1 MTKLR
6 KRGEKIREFILKN
19 VDRNPKDIV
28 NITSR
33 TFSISRQAIN
43 KHFRQLIEQ
52 KVLVREGKAKSVRY
66 FLHPQTEWKATLSR
80 TGNQA
85 EDVVYSFYPQG
96 VWKATFSLADNRAE
110 DVIWR
115 NEIKQ
120 KLGQLPDNA
129 LAIWHH
135 GFSEMFNN
143 VVDHSE
149 GTTVE
154 INIKKTA
161 YSTEMSI
168 WDNGIGI
175 FTKIKDAM
183 GLLDERHAVV
193 ELTKGKLTTDP
204 TRHTG
209 EGIFFSS
216 RMFDEYSILSGE
228 VFLSHT
234 YEKDEDWILQNS
246 KYQNGTFITMKLKN
260 NTARTT
266 KEIFNK
272 FSDDDYGFT
281 KTVVPVRLAQYGN
294 EQLISRSQAKRLLT
308 RIERFKTVLFD
319 FKDVESIGQAFADE
333 VFRVFA
339 RQHPNMEIV
348 PIHENDAVKDMIR
361 RVRSNIEDNT
371 IPSTDTQTPHG

>member
-6 KRGEKIREFILKN
+6 KRGEKIRGFILEN
-19 VDRNPKDIV
+19 VGRDPKDIV
-28 NITSR
+28 NITCD
-33 TFSISRQAIN
+33 TFTVSRQAVN
-43 KHFRQLIEQ
+43 KHIRQLIEQ
-52 KVLVREGKAKSVRY
+52 KALVREGKAKSVRY
-66 FLHPQTEWKATLSR
+66 FLRPQSEW
-80 TGNQA
+80 N
-85 EDVVYSFYPQG
+85 
-96 VWKATFSLADNRAE
+96 ATFSLADNRAE
-110 DVIWR
+110 DVVWR

-120 KLGQLPDNA
+120 QLGQLPDNT
-129 LAIWHH
+129 LAIWHY

-143 VVDHSE
+143 VIDHSE
-149 GTTVE
+149 GTTAE
-154 INIKKTA
+154 INIKKTP
-161 YSTEMSI
+161 YSTEMYI

-175 FTKIKDAM
+175 FTKIKNAM

-204 TRHTG
+204 THHTG

-234 YEKDEDWILQNS
+234 YEKNEDWILQAS
-246 KYQNGTFITMKLKN
+246 KYQNGTFITMKLTN

-266 KEIFNK
+266 QEIFDK

-294 EQLISRSQAKRLLT
+294 EQLISRSQAKRLLI

-339 RQHPNMEIV
+339 RQHPNMEIL
-348 PIHENDAVKDMIR
+348 PINANDTVLQLIR
-361 RVRSNIEDNT
+361 RVGSNTEDN
-371 IPSTDTQTPHG
+371 ILAPTDTQQPQK

>member
-6 KRGEKIREFILKN
+6 KRGEKIREFILEN

-28 NITSR
+28 NITCN
-33 TFSISRQAIN
+33 TFTVSRQAVN
-43 KHFRQLIEQ
+43 KHIRQLIEQ
-52 KVLVREGKAKSVRY
+52 KALIREGKAKSVRY
-66 FLHPQTEWKATLSR
+66 ILHPQSEW
-80 TGNQA
+80 N
-85 EDVVYSFYPQG
+85 
-96 VWKATFSLADNRAE
+96 ATFSLADNLAE
-110 DVIWR
+110 DVVWR
-115 NEIKQ
+115 NKIQ
-120 KLGQLPDNA
+120 QQLGQLPDNT
-129 LAIWHH
+129 LAIWHY

-143 VVDHSE
+143 VIDHSE
-149 GTTVE
+149 GNTVK
-154 INIKKTA
+154 ISIKKTA
-161 YSTEMSI
+161 YSTEMYI
-168 WDNGIGI
+168 GDNGIGI
-175 FTKIKDAM
+175 FTKIKNAM
-183 GLLDERHAVV
+183 SLLDERHAVV

-234 YEKDEDWILQNS
+234 YEKDEDWILQTS
-246 KYQNGTFITMKLKN
+246 KYKNGTLITMTLRN

-266 KEIFNK
+266 QEIFNN

-294 EQLISRSQAKRLLT
+294 EQLISRSQAKRLLI

-319 FKDVESIGQAFADE
+319 FKDVEYIGQAFADE

-339 RQHPNMEIV
+339 RQHPKMEIL
-348 PIHENDAVKDMIR
+348 PINANDAVMQMIR
-361 RVRSNIEDNT
+361 RVQSNIEDNT

>member
-6 KRGEKIREFILKN
+6 KRGEKIREFILEN
-19 VDRNPKDIV
+19 VERNPKDIV
-28 NITSR
+28 NVTSD
-33 TFSISRQAIN
+33 TFSVSRQAVN
-43 KHFRQLIEQ
+43 KHIRQLIEQ
-52 KVLVREGKAKSVRY
+52 DALIREGKAKSVRY
-66 FLHPQTEWKATLSR
+66 SLHPQSEW
-80 TGNQA
+80 N
-85 EDVVYSFYPQG
+85 
-96 VWKATFSLADNRAE
+96 ATFSLADNRAE

-115 NEIKQ
+115 NEIKP
-120 KLGQLPDNA
+120 KLGPLPDNA
-129 LAIWHH
+129 LAIWSH

-143 VVDHSE
+143 VIDHSE
-149 GTTVE
+149 GTTVT
-154 INIKKTA
+154 IHIKKTA
-161 YSTEMSI
+161 YSAEMYI

-175 FTKIKDAM
+175 FTKIKNAM
-183 GLLDERHAVV
+183 GLLDERHAVI

-204 TRHTG
+204 THHSG

-234 YEKDEDWILQNS
+234 YEKDEDWILQTRT
-246 KYQNGTFITMKLKN
+246 YQNGTLITMKLRN
-260 NTARTT
+260 NTARTAQ
-266 KEIFNK
+266 EIFDR

-294 EQLISRSQAKRLLT
+294 EQLISRSQAKRLLI

-339 RQHPNMEIV
+339 IQHPNMEIL
-348 PIHENDAVKDMIR
+348 PIHANDAVMQMIR
-361 RVRSNIEDNT
+361 RVESSTKENT
-371 IPSTDTQTPHG
+371 VPSTDAQTPYE

>member
-6 KRGEKIREFILKN
+6 KRGEKIREFILEN

-28 NITSR
+28 NITSE
-33 TFSISRQAIN
+33 TFSISRQAVN

-52 KVLVREGKAKSVRY
+52 KALIREGKAKSVRY
-66 FLHPQTEWKATLSR
+66 FLHPQAEW
-80 TGNQA
+80 N
-85 EDVVYSFYPQG
+85 
-96 VWKATFSLADNRAE
+96 ATFSLADNRAE

-246 KYQNGTFITMKLKN
+246 KYLNGTFITMKLKN

-266 KEIFNK
+266 KEIFDK
-272 FSDDDYGFT
+272 FSDDDYGF
-281 KTVVPVRLAQYGN
+281 KK
-294 EQLISRSQAKRLLT
+294 QLYP
-308 RIERFKTVLFD
+308 FD
-319 FKDVESIGQAFADE
+319 W
-333 VFRVFA
+333 
-339 RQHPNMEIV
+339 HNMAM
-348 PIHENDAVKDMIR
+348 N
-361 RVRSNIEDNT
+361 N
-371 IPSTDTQTPHG
+371 

>member
-6 KRGEKIREFILKN
+6 KRGEKIREFILEK
-19 VDRNPKDIV
+19 VERNPKDIV
-28 NITSR
+28 NITIDNF
-33 TFSISRQAIN
+33 TISRQAVN
-43 KHFRQLIEQ
+43 KHIRQLIEQ
-52 KVLVREGKAKSVRY
+52 KAIIREGKAKSVRY
-66 FLHPQTEWKATLSR
+66 FLHPQSEW
-80 TGNQA
+80 N
-85 EDVVYSFYPQG
+85 
-96 VWKATFSLADNRAE
+96 ATFSLADNRAE

-129 LAIWHH
+129 LAIWNH

-143 VVDHSE
+143 VIDHSE
-149 GTTVE
+149 GTTVT

-161 YSTEMSI
+161 YSTEMDI

-175 FTKIKDAM
+175 FTKIKNAM
-183 GLLDERHAVV
+183 GLLDERHAVI

-204 TRHTG
+204 TRHSG

-234 YEKDEDWILQNS
+234 YEKDEDWILQTS
-246 KYQNGTFITMKLKN
+246 KYQNGTLITMKLRN

-266 KEIFNK
+266 QEIFNR

-294 EQLISRSQAKRLLT
+294 EQLISRSQAKRLLI

-339 RQHPNMEIV
+339 RQHPNMEILA
-348 PIHENDAVKDMIR
+348 INANDAVFQMIR
-361 RVRSNIEDNT
+361 RVKSNTEDNT
-371 IPSTDTQTPHG
+371 IGVTV

>member
-6 KRGEKIREFILKN
+6 KRGEIIRTFILEN
-19 VDRNPKDIV
+19 VEKNPKNIV
-28 NITSR
+28 NVASE
-33 TFSISRQAIN
+33 TFTVSRQAVN
-43 KHFRQLIEQ
+43 KHIKQLIEQ
-52 KVLVREGKAKSVRY
+52 KALTREGKAKSVRY
-66 FLHPQTEWKATLSR
+66 SLHPQFEWNETFSLTDTR
-80 TGNQA
+80 A
-85 EDVVYSFYPQG
+85 EDVV
-96 VWKATFSLADNRAE
+96 
-110 DVIWR
+110 WR
-115 NEIKQ
+115 NEVKP
-120 KLGQLPDNA
+120 KLGPLPDNA
-129 LAIWHH
+129 LAIWNH

-143 VVDHSE
+143 VIDHSE
-149 GTTVE
+149 GTTVT

-161 YSTEMSI
+161 TSTEIYI

-175 FTKIKDAM
+175 FTKIKNAM
-183 GLLDERHAVV
+183 DLLDERHAVI

-204 TRHTG
+204 TRHSG

-234 YEKDEDWILQNS
+234 YDKDEDWILQTS
-246 KYQNGTFITMKLKN
+246 KYQNGTFITMKLRN

-266 KEIFNK
+266 EEIFNK
-272 FSDDDYGFT
+272 FSDGDYGFT

-294 EQLISRSQAKRLLT
+294 EQLVSRSQAKRLLI

-339 RQHPNMEIV
+339 RQHPNMELL
-348 PIHENDAVKDMIR
+348 PINANDAVTQMIR
-361 RVRSNIEDNT
+361 RVETNT
-371 IPSTDTQTPHG
+371 EETAPPSTNNTQSGSSTTYTSN